1 MFSENGKI
9 SGRQMNRLL
18 ILDLFAVSCMVL
30 PRLLPDI
37 CGRQGFFAVAAG
49 AGAAILSALLYTKT
63 ARCYTDN
70 FFAFARRQTAAIP
83 AVIFALFFMI
93 KFLLSAVFVLKM
105 FSEIINRTFLTEMH
119 EKVIAALMILTALYS
134 VSKGIETRGRLG
146 ELLFWAVLIPI
157 IVVVILSAAQIVPDR
172 IFPMTADDAGEIFD
186 GTLLTAA
193 IFSVFE
199 FLLFS
204 MPYVRGSRP
213 VFHFCAWAA
222 AAAAALTI
230 FIYVACIGV
239 LSVEGA
245 GAEHWPTVILM
256 QVIRF
261 PGYFLSRQDGL
272 MLAFWMGSVFI
283 LLSGYIFY
291 TDELTKQLFPKKYFK
306 GTMILWLILVYGLFW
321 LIQDYGRFEAVYWR
335 LMTFAGMPVSLLI
348 SAWLLISCK
357 FKRGKEGGRA

>member
-1 MFSENGKI
+1 MKKKYW
-9 SGRQMNRLL
+9 L
-18 ILDLFAVSCMVL
+18 
-30 PRLLPDI
+30 
-37 CGRQGFFAVAAG
+37 
-49 AGAAILSALLYTKT
+49 
-63 ARCYTDN
+63 
-70 FFAFARRQTAAIP
+70 
-83 AVIFALFFMI
+83 
-93 KFLLSAVFVLKM
+93 
-105 FSEIINRTFLTEMH
+105 
-119 EKVIAALMILTALYS
+119 
-134 VSKGIETRGRLG
+134 
-146 ELLFWAVLIPI
+146 
-157 IVVVILSAAQIVPDR
+157 
-172 IFPMTADDAGEIFD
+172 
-186 GTLLTAA
+186 
-193 IFSVFE
+193 
-199 FLLFS
+199 
-204 MPYVRGSRP
+204 
-213 VFHFCAWAA
+213 AA